1 MRAAGRT
8 ALVEWAA
15 AWRSRPGED
24 ECGDLHLVASQQDFD
39 TLVVID
45 GLGHGPEAAKAAA
58 CVRDAMA
65 GNVKESLDEIVRRA
79 HEAARGTRGAVA
91 SLARVSAYEAA
102 VTWLGVGNVT
112 ALIVPGTVG
121 RARESLGARG
131 GVVGYKIPPLSARTL
146 KLGKGDTIVLATDGL
161 APGYAADSA
170 VRGPPGEA
178 AHMLLDRY
186 AKPEDDALVLVAR
199 YWGRDA

>member
-1 MRAAGRT
+1 MREAGRT

-15 AWRSRPGED
+15 AWRSLPGED
-24 ECGDLHLVASQQDFD
+24 ECGDLHLVASLPDFD
-39 TLVVID
+39 TLAVID

-65 GNVKESLDEIVRRA
+65 GNVKESLSEIVRRA

-91 SLARVSAYEAA
+91 SLARVGAVDDA

-112 ALIVPGTVG
+112 ALIVPGAPG
-121 RARESLGARG
+121 RARESMGSRG
-131 GVVGYKIPPLSARTL
+131 GVVGYRIPPLSPRTL

-161 APGYAADSA
+161 GPGYAADA
-170 VRGPPGEA
+170 VLRGPPEEA
-178 AHMLLDRY
+178 AHFLVERY

-199 YWGRDA
+199 YWGREG